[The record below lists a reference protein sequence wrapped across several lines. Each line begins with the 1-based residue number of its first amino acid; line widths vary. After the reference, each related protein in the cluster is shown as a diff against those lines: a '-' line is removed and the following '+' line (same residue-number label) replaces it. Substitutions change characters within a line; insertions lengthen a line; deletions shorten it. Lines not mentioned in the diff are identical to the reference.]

1 MGFNPDPMKDAQ
13 EVTFSRKINKA
24 YHPDFIFNANSV
36 KKSSYQKNL
45 EIFLDSKLDFDEHIE
60 EVFDQ
65 KKETDKGNGI
75 VILDRKSTITLMKKL
90 FQAFLNSK
98 SSVKTQP

>member
-60 EVFDQ
+60 EVFD
-65 KKETDKGNGI
+65 
-75 VILDRKSTITLMKKL
+75 
-90 FQAFLNSK
+90 
-98 SSVKTQP
+98 